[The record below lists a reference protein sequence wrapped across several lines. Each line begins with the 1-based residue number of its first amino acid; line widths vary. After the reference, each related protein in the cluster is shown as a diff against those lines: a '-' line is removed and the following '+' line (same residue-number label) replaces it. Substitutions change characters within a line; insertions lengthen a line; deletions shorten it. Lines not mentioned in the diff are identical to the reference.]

1 MRDRLFFEEILVGCD
16 CYRHLHS
23 YLPPLTRLTFTR
35 KSANVHGATLWEGNP
50 FPD

>member
-16 CYRHLHS
+16 CYRHLHFV
-23 YLPPLTRLTFTR
+23 YPPDKLTITH
-35 KSANVHGATLWEGNP
+35 KSANVHGAALWEGNP